1 MPHPGL
7 PRSYLPTLRAILPN
21 LAGFLD
27 EEIAHEVERA
37 YGALSLALGPEA
49 LAASWAARVKEAR
62 RTLFRLQ
69 AFGPMELLLT
79 DDTGI
84 TVDRGAPPFAP
95 LLAALEQAWM
105 ARGPGLPLAEKE
117 RAAVVQIRLKIDALG
132 KPGQIKYTLAQ
143 VWGGGGIEGYIS
155 TDALL
160 KAWGG

>member
-1 MPHPGL
+1 MPHPG
-7 PRSYLPTLRAILPN
+7 PSCSYLPTLRAILPSMSEA
-21 LAGFLD
+21 LT
-27 EEIAHEVERA
+27 EETAHDVERA
-37 YGALSLALGPEA
+37 YLALSKILGPEG
-49 LAASWAARVKEAR
+49 LQSSWAERVKEAR
-62 RTLFRLQ
+62 RTLSRLQ
-69 AFGPMELLLT
+69 TFGPMELLLA

-84 TVDRGAPPFAP
+84 TIDRGAPPFAS

-132 KPGQIKYTLAQ
+132 KPGQINYTLAQ
-143 VWGGGGIEGYIS
+143 AWGGGGIEGYIS